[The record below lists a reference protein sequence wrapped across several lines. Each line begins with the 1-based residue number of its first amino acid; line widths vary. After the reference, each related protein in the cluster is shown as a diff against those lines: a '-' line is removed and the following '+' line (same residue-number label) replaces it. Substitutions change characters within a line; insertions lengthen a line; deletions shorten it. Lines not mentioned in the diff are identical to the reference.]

1 MMDIDKQTTDMDV
14 ESSDSL
20 VEQLGKAFVEFE
32 SHRLASSGHIMPWEE
47 MREHFHNLEKSLKKR
62 LEELEEK
69 ENAFKSIQAESR
81 AMLAD
86 REAAV
91 AAKEQNSLDRIQEL
105 KDAAVD
111 AILEARKK
119 CKVESPEPVD
129 VEDGNKEKKVSNNS
143 NDDLDAPIS
152 APEEVKSLSHEL
164 KQICERMD
172 AKDLLRYISNNQKN
186 SAAVRGQIPVA
197 LKCVAEPAHLVLDT
211 LEGFYPPHETTPEG
225 EKINPTL
232 QTLRRACLLL
242 IESAGPLFMVSE
254 ANANHPLSSEAK
266 QRAKAIADEWRPKL
280 ADVGTDATN
289 GSSLE
294 TQVFLQLLA
303 SFGIASEYDEDEL
316 CKLVIAISRRR
327 QTAELCRSLGLTHK
341 MPDVVQ
347 ALINSGKQIDAV
359 HISQAFKLAEKFP
372 PVPLLK
378 AYLKD
383 LRRSFQGKGGD
394 GGADGEQERRVV
406 DSEPYRSENHVENRF
421 RSFPKKLAHNLAVR
435 DIPTISLAQ
444 NANFQELGA
453 LKAIIKCVEEYKL
466 KAEYPLEPL
475 HKRVVQLE
483 KVKADRKADKKRT
496 AREASKFQAKMPRA
510 AGAHFPSFAP
520 VAPPLSNRQPQP
532 PTYFDERGMYMRGSE
547 RYPPIVPPP
556 TYNYETQNHAA
567 SYGQYSQ
574 QANTQTS
581 YYYPEERASVPP
593 YPSSSSYADYTGA
606 PRSHQSYM

>member
-1 MMDIDKQTTDMDV
+1 MDIDKPTTDMDV

-69 ENAFKSIQAESR
+69 ENTFKSIQAESR

-91 AAKEQNSLDRIQEL
+91 AATEQNSLDRIQEL

-129 VEDGNKEKKVSNNS
+129 VEDDNKEKKVSNNS
-143 NDDLDAPIS
+143 KDDLDAPIS

-186 SAAVRGQIPVA
+186 SAAVRDQIPVQ

-266 QRAKAIADEWRPKL
+266 QRAKAIADEWKPKL

-383 LRRSFQGKGGD
+383 LRRSLQGKGGD
-394 GGADGEQERRVV
+394 GGADGE
-406 DSEPYRSENHVENRF
+406 
-421 RSFPKKLAHNLAVR
+421 
-435 DIPTISLAQ
+435 Q

-496 AREASKFQAKMPRA
+496 AREASKFQAKTPRA

-520 VAPPLSNRQPQP
+520 VAPAPPLGNRQPQP
-532 PTYFDERGMYMRGSE
+532 PTYFDEREMYMRGSE
-547 RYPPIVPPP
+547 RYPPIVPQP

-574 QANTQTS
+574 QQQANTQMS